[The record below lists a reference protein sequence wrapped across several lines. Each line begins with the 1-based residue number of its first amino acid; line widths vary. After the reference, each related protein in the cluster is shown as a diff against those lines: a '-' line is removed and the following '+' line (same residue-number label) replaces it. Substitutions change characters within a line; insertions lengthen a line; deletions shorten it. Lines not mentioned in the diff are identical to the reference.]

1 MSKEFTNKD
10 HEWAQQKLKRITN
23 DPHLLIAVLE
33 EQLRQYHARK
43 EWEREQLNKKR
54 PTP

>member
-23 DPHLLIAVLE
+23 DPLLLIAVLE
-33 EQLRQYHARK
+33 EQLRQYHAQK
-43 EWEREQLNKKR
+43 EYLKKKEDKK
-54 PTP
+54 